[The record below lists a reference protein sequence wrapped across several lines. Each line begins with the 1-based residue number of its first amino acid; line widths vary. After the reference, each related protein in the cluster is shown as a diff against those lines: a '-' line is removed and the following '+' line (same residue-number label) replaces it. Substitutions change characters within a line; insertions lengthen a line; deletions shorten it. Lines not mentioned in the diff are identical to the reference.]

1 MTPGAHTEAA
11 FEDLIE
17 GHLVEQGGYLRRE
30 AADFDAE
37 RALIVDDL
45 VGFIEETQSK
55 AWEKLSGTLGARL
68 VPTLLD
74 ALDKAADK
82 WGLLHVL
89 RRGLEFY
96 GARLRLVQFRPAH
109 GRNPEIEA
117 AYRANRVAVAR
128 QVHHD
133 PRRPGDSLDLVLFV
147 NGLPVVTAELKNAMT
162 SQSAAHAMRQY
173 REDRDPEAP
182 IFRFKR
188 RALVN
193 FAVGSDE
200 VWMTTRLARG
210 KTYFLPFNRGHNGGK
225 GNPPIEGKQRVA
237 YLWEEVWQRDSLLEL
252 LARYLHLEK
261 KPVEDADGKERIKE
275 TLIFPRY
282 HQLDCVRRVCADVS
296 EKGVGKNYLI
306 QHSAGSGKSNSIAWL
321 AHRLAFLHRSDA
333 EGREEKLFDSVVVI
347 TDRTVLDSQL
357 QDTIYQFDH
366 SPGVVRK
373 IDEDSSQLA
382 EALSQGVPIIIT
394 TIHKFG
400 FIHDKVEEL
409 PGKRFAILVD
419 EAHGSQTGERARNLK
434 EILGASS
441 IAAKLDEEL
450 QGEDAVD
457 DPEQAVLRAAL
468 SRGSQANLSYFAFTA
483 TPKYKTL
490 ELFGSRGT
498 DGKPRPFHLYTM
510 RQAIEEEF
518 ILDVLKGY
526 TTYKRYYKLVKQLED
541 DPELDKGK
549 AARALTRFVSLHP
562 TNIAQKT
569 EVILEHF
576 RATVRPKLGG
586 LAKAMVVT
594 ESRLHAARY
603 KLAFDRYIA
612 ERGWTDV
619 GALVAFSGEVVDPDD
634 PSTRERPHTEPQLNA
649 ARNGGEPLP
658 EKRLRKAFA
667 EPGHNVL
674 IVANKYQT
682 GFDQPLLV
690 AMYVDRRL
698 SGIQAVQTLSRLNR
712 TAPGKRTTFVLD
724 FQNEREEI
732 LESFQ
737 DYYESTTTAEEV
749 DPQRLYELSG
759 DLDAARV
766 WEEAELD
773 RFARVFFKNR
783 ATQSPEDHAR
793 LESAM
798 APAVDRFGA
807 LDEEAREAFRGG
819 LQAYCNLYSF
829 LGQIVKFH
837 DARLEKR
844 FVFGTMLLRRLPR
857 EGDSSGPVNLG
868 EDVALEYYR
877 LEQQA
882 DGDLDLQAGEVRE
895 LPGPTETGTADP
907 EPTVDRLSHLI
918 DLVNE
923 RFGTEFTEGDRT
935 LFDAVA
941 EDLLSDASVRQSAE
955 ANDRVNFGFV
965 GERALQDA
973 FVARHERNGG
983 IVDRIFSDDRLL
995 RFVGEQILDDVYRK
1009 LREGLR

>member
-1 MTPGAHTEAA
+1 MKAHGEEAFEAA
-11 FEDLIE
+11 IE
-17 GHLVEQGGYLRRE
+17 QHLVEHGGYLRR
-30 AADFDAE
+30 DAKVYDPD
-37 RALIVDDL
+37 RALILEDL
-45 VGFIEETQSK
+45 VGFIQETQPKVWSK
-55 AWEKLSGTLGARL
+55 LEGVLGSRL
-68 VPTLLD
+68 EASLAD
-74 ALDKAADK
+74 ALDKAAAK

-89 RRGLEFY
+89 RHKLDFY
-96 GARLRLVQFRPAH
+96 GQRVQLVQFRPAH
-109 GRNPEIEA
+109 GRNPEVEA

-133 PRRPGDSLDLVLFV
+133 PRRPKDSLDLVLFV

-193 FAVGSDE
+193 FAVGCDE
-200 VWMTTRLARG
+200 VWMTTRLKR
-210 KTYFLPFNRGHNGGK
+210 KETVFLPFNRGRNGGK
-225 GNPPIEGKQRVA
+225 GNPPIEDKQRVA

-252 LARYLHLEK
+252 LARYLHLEQ
-261 KPVEDADGKERIKE
+261 KPVEDSDGKERIKE

-296 EKGVGKNYLI
+296 EKGAGENYLI

-333 EGREEKLFDSVVVI
+333 DGREEKLFDSVVVI

-419 EAHGSQTGERARNLK
+419 EAHGSQTGEMARNLK

-450 QGEDAVD
+450 QGEEEAD

-468 SRGSQANLSYFAFTA
+468 SRGRQGNLSYFAFTA

-490 ELFGSRGT
+490 ELFGSRGA

-510 RQAIEEEF
+510 RQAIEEDF
-518 ILDVLKGY
+518 IFDVLKGY

-549 AARALTRFVSLHP
+549 AARALARFVSLHP

-612 ERGWTDV
+612 EQGWTDV
-619 GALVAFSGEVVDPDD
+619 GALVAFSGEVVDLDD

-649 ARNGGEPLP
+649 ARNGGKPLA
-658 EKRLRKAFA
+658 EKQLRKTFA
-667 EPGHNVL
+667 EPSNNVL

-712 TAPGKRTTFVLD
+712 KAPGKRTTFVLD

-798 APAVDRFGA
+798 APAVDRFEV

-819 LQAYCNLYSF
+819 LQAFCNLYSF
-829 LGQIVKFH
+829 MGQIVEFH

-844 FVFGTMLLRRLPR
+844 FVFGTMLLKRLPR
-857 EGDSSGPVNLG
+857 EGDTSGPVNLG

-882 DGDLDLQAGEVRE
+882 KGDLELQAGEVRE

-907 EPTVDRLSHLI
+907 EQTVDRLSHLI

-941 EDLLSDASVRQSAE
+941 KDLLSDESVRQSAE
-955 ANDRVNFGFV
+955 ANDRTNFGFV

-995 RFVGEQILDDVYRK
+995 RFVGEQILDDVYRT